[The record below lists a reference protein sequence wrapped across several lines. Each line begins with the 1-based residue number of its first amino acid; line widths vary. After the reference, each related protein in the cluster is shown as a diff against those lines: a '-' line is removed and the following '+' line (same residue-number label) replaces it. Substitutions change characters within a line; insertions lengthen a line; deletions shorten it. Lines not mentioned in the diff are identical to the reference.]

1 MTRRQKALLLLLAF
15 GLASIAAGAFARVGG
30 GSSYSGGGS
39 SSGNGG
45 GGGDGGGELVFLVIR
60 MLFWLT
66 VEYPAVGIPLDLIV
80 IGGVVV
86 YVRRKGSTTTVALG
100 VVQARVVASRQPAR
114 IDQLRRFDP
123 NFSEIVF
130 TDFCYALYARVQNA
144 RGNGTLP
151 RYAPYLSDAARASL
165 LQRNPANLQRVTGV
179 IVGAFHITH
188 VAGLETPT
196 VTATIEFETN
206 YTELVG
212 TPDVTEQNSWYV
224 RERWTLE
231 RKRDILSP
239 RPEKADAEHCPKC
252 GGALDT
258 RTDGTCAYCGAKIQ
272 NGTFQW
278 FVIAISVLQREN
290 RGPLLTSDVPEAGTD
305 RVTIMQPN
313 FASQRQSFIQAHPR
327 FDFGA
332 FDARVRM
339 IATDLNDA
347 WTSRSWERARAHE
360 TDNLF
365 QMHRYWIDEYKRQGL
380 RNAVD
385 DFAVARVEAVKI
397 TSDAFFDSITVRIFA
412 SGRDYTVSEDGNV
425 VSGSKSSVRRWSE
438 YWTFIRGRG
447 ATSDTPQTKKACPN
461 CGAPLDVTAAGI
473 CNYCGGKITSG
484 EFDWVLSK
492 IEQDESY
499 SG

>member
-1 MTRRQKALLLLLAF
+1 MRRRQKAIFVLLAF
-15 GLASIAAGAFARVGG
+15 AFLSIAVGAFARVGG

-39 SSGNGG
+39 GSGGG
-45 GGGDGGGELVFLVIR
+45 GGGDAGGEIVFLIIR
-60 MLFWLT
+60 GMIWLT
-66 VEYPAVGIPLDLIV
+66 FEVPAVGIPLDLIV
-80 IGGVVV
+80 IGGVIL
-86 YVRRKGSTTTVALG
+86 YVRRKGSKTTMALG
-100 VVQARVVASRQPAR
+100 IVQAKVVAARQTAR
-114 IDQLRRFDP
+114 IGQLRRFDP

-130 TDFCYALYARVQNA
+130 TDFCYALYGRVQNA
-144 RGNGTLP
+144 RGNGTLQKLS
-151 RYAPYLSDAARASL
+151 PYLSDAARASL
-165 LQRNPANLQRVTGV
+165 LQRNPPNLQRVTGV
-179 IVGAFHITH
+179 IVGAFRITDFG
-188 VAGLETPT
+188 GLETPT
-196 VTATIEFETN
+196 VHVSIEFESN

-239 RPEKADAEHCPKC
+239 LPGKADAEHCPKC

-258 RTDGTCAYCGAKIQ
+258 RTDGTCAYCGAKIV

-278 FVIAISVLQREN
+278 FVTSISILQREN
-290 RGPLLTSDVPEAGTD
+290 RGPLLTSDVPERGTGLM
-305 RVTIMQPN
+305 TITAPN
-313 FASQRQSFIQAHPR
+313 FLTAKQQFVAAHPR
-327 FDFGA
+327 FDFQA

-385 DFAVARVEAVKI
+385 DFTIARIEAVKI
-397 TSDAFFDSITVRIFA
+397 ASDAFFDSITVRIFA
-412 SGRDYTVSEDGNV
+412 SGRDYTVNEKGEV
-425 VSGSKSSVRRWSE
+425 VSGSNTSRRSWSE

-461 CGAPLDVTAAGI
+461 CGAPLDVTATGI

-499 SG
+499 AG